1 MESHTASL
9 TFKSAEEVLSYTEVL
24 LHCHYREHPHW
35 EHHHLVWE
43 LQFWGPQIPREGDD
57 FCWTDHQVSTSQPAY
72 LLHQVLQDQS
82 RKDFKGSHTTQQ
94 QTVLGTVV
102 WKTPPQPHGQGWDE
116 ALNEELLSSSHQ
128 NTELITMNTLQL
140 TFSLTHTTTCLP
152 QIPYIHRYIHTY
164 SYVYF
169 CMLLFCLHSP

>member
-1 MESHTASL
+1 MSTLTTIWKSSECELRKFNISSGIPSTLPLQKASSLGTSPPGIRTAML
-9 TFKSAEEVLSYTEVL
+9 RTENSCRGWWG
-24 LHCHYREHPHW
+24 LHYGSPGQHCP
-35 EHHHLVWE
+35 
-43 LQFWGPQIPREGDD
+43 G
-57 FCWTDHQVSTSQPAY
+57 C
-72 LLHQVLQDQS
+72 LHQAMQDQS